1 MVKREKIAPS
11 FQVPDDIEID
21 ILSRLS
27 VKSLL
32 RFKCVKKSWRNF
44 IEDPVFIAMHL
55 NYYGKSSTG
64 FLLYGSRPYKYIKQY
79 LNCSSIDV
87 SMSIKILFGK
97 SPGYMIGSTNGLVC
111 LSNDLYFFLK
121 EDKRLSIYI
130 CNPSTR
136 EILELPECHHA
147 YNDFV
152 LSIGFGFCPKFND
165 YKVVVVKLLDSVV
178 NVRDPNCC
186 LFSLGVEV
194 YSLNRNSWRSTKIV
208 NPRSVLTTSFQGK
221 GYFNGAFH
229 WGGRDLKSSKR
240 MIMSFQFDEEVFQ
253 ELNLPNHP
261 DFQKENYFLNA
272 LIIEYQN
279 FFSLIIKQKVNMHVY
294 DLWVMKEYG
303 VSDSWIKQL
312 TIEVPILEDRLMFQ
326 PVMSFENNGELLV
339 LRDWY
344 GRTVWYN
351 TKTKQIERSKEVLRG
366 RSIRYKESLV
376 SLSTKKVV

>member
-32 RFKCVKKSWRNF
+32 RFKCVKKSWRYF

-55 NYYGKSSTG
+55 DYY
-64 FLLYGSRPYKYIKQY
+64 
-79 LNCSSIDV
+79 
-87 SMSIKILFGK
+87 
-97 SPGYMIGSTNGLVC
+97 
-111 LSNDLYFFLK
+111 
-121 EDKRLSIYI
+121 
-130 CNPSTR
+130 
-136 EILELPECHHA
+136 
-147 YNDFV
+147 
-152 LSIGFGFCPKFND
+152 
-165 YKVVVVKLLDSVV
+165 
-178 NVRDPNCC
+178 
-186 LFSLGVEV
+186 GVEV
-194 YSLNRNSWRSTKIV
+194 YSWNRNSWRSTKIV

-229 WGGRDLKSSKR
+229 WGGRNLKSSKR
-240 MIMSFQFDEEVFQ
+240 MIMSFQFDEEVFR

-261 DFQKENYFLNA
+261 DFQEENYFLNA

-312 TIEVPILEDRLMFQ
+312 TIEVPVLEVRLMFR

-339 LRDWY
+339 LSDWY
-344 GRTVWYN
+344 GRIVWYN

-376 SLSTKKVV
+376 SLSRKKVV

>member
-1 MVKREKIAPS
+1 MKREKIAPS

-21 ILSRLS
+21 NLSRLS

-32 RFKCVKKSWRNF
+32 RFKCVKQSWHHL
-44 IEDPVFIAMHL
+44 IEGPGFIAMHL
-55 NYYGKSSTG
+55 SYYGKNSVG
-64 FLLYGSRPYKYIKQY
+64 FLLYGSRPYMYIKQY

-87 SMSIKILFGK
+87 STSIKSLFGK
-97 SPGYMIGSTNGLVC
+97 PSGFMIGSTNGLVC
-111 LSNDLYFFLK
+111 LSNNLYFFLK

-152 LSIGFGFCPKFND
+152 LSIGFGFCPKFDD
-165 YKVVVVKLLDSVV
+165 YRVVVVKIKDSVV
-178 NVRDPNCC
+178 NVT
-186 LFSLGVEV
+186 LEVEV
-194 YSLNRNSWRSTKIV
+194 YSLNMNSWRSTEIV

-229 WGGRDLKSSKR
+229 WGGRDLRSSKR
-240 MIMSFQFDEEVFQ
+240 MIMSFQFDEEVFR

-279 FFSLIIKQKVNMHVY
+279 FFSLIIKQKVNMNVY

-303 VSDSWIKQL
+303 ASDSWIKQL
-312 TIEVPILEDRLMFQ
+312 TIEVPVPEDRPMFR
-326 PVMSFENNGELLV
+326 PVISFENNGELLV
-339 LRDWY
+339 LRDGY
-344 GRTVWYN
+344 GRIVWYN
-351 TKTKQIERSKEVLRG
+351 TKTKQIERSKEVLRE
-366 RSIRYKESLV
+366 RFIRYKESLV
-376 SLSTKKVV
+376 SLSRKKVV

>member
-1 MVKREKIAPS
+1 
-11 FQVPDDIEID
+11 
-21 ILSRLS
+21 
-27 VKSLL
+27 
-32 RFKCVKKSWRNF
+32 
-44 IEDPVFIAMHL
+44 MHL
-55 NYYGKSSTG
+55 NYYGKSSVG

-121 EDKRLSIYI
+121 EDKWLSIYI

-136 EILELPECHHA
+136 EILELPECHQAH
-147 YNDFV
+147 NDFV

-240 MIMSFQFDEEVFQ
+240 MIMSFQFDEE
-253 ELNLPNHP
+253 
-261 DFQKENYFLNA
+261 
-272 LIIEYQN
+272 
-279 FFSLIIKQKVNMHVY
+279 
-294 DLWVMKEYG
+294 EYG

-312 TIEVPILEDRLMFQ
+312 TIEVLILEDRLMFQ

-344 GRTVWYN
+344 GRIVWYN